1 MTNYALMKAT
11 DQARRIVDVW
21 QERPRWQR
29 TAEHLLSFYGWLLE
43 HEPAVIPRGAGSILK
58 VSTILAP
65 YLLHGA
71 SPASTSAAF
80 DNPSA
85 TAPSS
90 PQPPPLSGPSPS
102 VAGE

>member
-43 HEPAVIPRGAGSILK
+43 HEPAVIPGARAGS
-58 VSTILAP
+58 
-65 YLLHGA
+65 
-71 SPASTSAAF
+71 
-80 DNPSA
+80 
-85 TAPSS
+85 
-90 PQPPPLSGPSPS
+90 
-102 VAGE
+102 